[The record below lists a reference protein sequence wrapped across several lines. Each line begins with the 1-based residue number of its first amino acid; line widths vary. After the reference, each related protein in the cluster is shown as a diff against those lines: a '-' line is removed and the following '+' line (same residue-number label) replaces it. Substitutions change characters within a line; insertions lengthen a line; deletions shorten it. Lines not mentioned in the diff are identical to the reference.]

1 MLLTIAD
8 TAQPW
13 SNWNVLKWAQVE
25 CSNKAVVMHL
35 WKHSRY
41 NTANMPHSKL
51 YLVQNLKFSLASK
64 RQNIFQLDIS
74 VAEFHGVLPEEQ
86 IFLSHAL
93 DYKKIKNKKKE
104 GQNKINII

>member
-1 MLLTIAD
+1 
-8 TAQPW
+8 
-13 SNWNVLKWAQVE
+13 
-25 CSNKAVVMHL
+25 MHL

-64 RQNIFQLDIS
+64 RQNIFQLDTS
-74 VAEFHGVLPEEQ
+74 VAEFHGVLPEKQ

-93 DYKKIKNKKKE
+93 DDKKIKNKKKKRRTE
-104 GQNKINII
+104 QNQHYLKLFFVPLSL

>member
-1 MLLTIAD
+1 
-8 TAQPW
+8 
-13 SNWNVLKWAQVE
+13 
-25 CSNKAVVMHL
+25 MHL

-64 RQNIFQLDIS
+64 RQNIFQLDTS

-93 DYKKIKNKKKE
+93 DDKKAYVILDFLILKAYPRDK
-104 GQNKINII
+104 